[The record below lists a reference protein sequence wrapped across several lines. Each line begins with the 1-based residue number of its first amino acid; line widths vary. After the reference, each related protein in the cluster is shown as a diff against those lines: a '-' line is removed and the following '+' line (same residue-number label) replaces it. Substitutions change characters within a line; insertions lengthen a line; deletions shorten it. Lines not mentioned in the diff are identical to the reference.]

1 MTIPVMQ
8 ELLAYLPHLS
18 GHLKTANQTLEAS
31 SGYPI
36 SNRDMTIVSAHKVMY
51 LEKIAHKPVSSTI
64 SHLVKKAAA
73 LYGVLDHVEK
83 AISELEGQILQK
95 SASASRYSAEVENAL
110 HYVHNLHQSRDVNG
124 LVKVARSLNSESPG
138 HQEVLDSPLLQAYLQ
153 PESLD
158 KSNICTALSKR
169 AFMTGSNDYL
179 DLLTVVKSVDF
190 RGLTKEANQ
199 KILDS
204 INHVDTENHLH
215 FKGWNIYTEALTKN
229 ASETFKMGS
238 KEVGLQQILEVL
250 PALQD
255 ALGKDTVKEILDAGP
270 EAGPII
276 ASLPVDLKAIIGR
289 YA

>member
-18 GHLKTANQTLEAS
+18 GHLKTASQTLEAS

-36 SNRDMTIVSAHKVMY
+36 SNKDMTIVSAHKVLY
-51 LEKIAHKPVSSTI
+51 LEKVAHQPVPSAI

-73 LYGVLDHVEK
+73 LYGVLDHVEQ
-83 AISELEGQILQK
+83 AIKDLEGQILEK
-95 SASASRYSAEVENAL
+95 SASADKYSREVENAL

-124 LVKVARSLNSESPG
+124 LVKVARSLNPELPG
-138 HQEVLDSPLLQAYLQ
+138 HQEVLESPLLAAYLQ
-153 PESLD
+153 PDSLD
-158 KSNICTALSKR
+158 RDSLVTALSKR
-169 AFMTGSNDYL
+169 AFMTGSADYV
-179 DLLTVVKSVDF
+179 DLLTVLDRIDF
-190 RGLTKEANQ
+190 DGLTKEANQ

-204 INHVDTENHLH
+204 INQVDTENHLH
-215 FKGWNIYTEALTKN
+215 FKGWNIYTEALNKS
-229 ASETFKMGS
+229 ASETFKMGN
-238 KEVGLQQILEVL
+238 KELGIQQILEVL

-270 EAGPII
+270 EAGPIL
-276 ASLPVDLKAIIGR
+276 ASLPADLKAIIGR

>member
-36 SNRDMTIVSAHKVMY
+36 SNRDMTIVSAHKVLY
-51 LEKIAHKPVSSTI
+51 LEKVAHQPVPSAI

-73 LYGVLDHVEK
+73 LYGVLDHVEQ
-83 AISELEGQILQK
+83 AIKDLEGQILEK
-95 SASASRYSAEVENAL
+95 SASADKYSAEIENAL

-124 LVKVARSLNSESPG
+124 LVKVARSLNPESPG
-138 HQEVLDSPLLQAYLQ
+138 HQEVLDSPLLAAYLQ
-153 PESLD
+153 PEALD
-158 KSNICTALSKR
+158 KDNVCSALSKR
-169 AFMTGSNDYL
+169 AFMTGSADYV
-179 DLLTVVKSVDF
+179 DLLTVLNRVDF
-190 RGLTKEANQ
+190 GGLTKEANQ

-215 FKGWNIYTEALTKN
+215 FKGWNIYTEALTKS
-229 ASETFKMGS
+229 ASETFKMGN
-238 KEVGLQQILEVL
+238 KEVGIQQILEVL

-270 EAGPII
+270 EAGPIL
-276 ASLPVDLKAIIGR
+276 ASLPADLKAIIGR